1 MGENKSLKF
10 TVSAFCIA
18 LNIVLTMVVKLIGI
32 PFVFMDTVGTIFAA
46 VLLGPV
52 YGGIVGILT
61 NVITAIVKNPV
72 ELPFGIVNL
81 VIGVSVGLIAKK
93 FKFNLVVAILTGIL
107 LSILAPLVGTPIAVY
122 MFGGLAGSSLDI
134 LVGWLNKSGQSIF
147 ASTFIVR
154 VASNL
159 VDKILSCIM
168 VCLVVRELPKSIL
181 EKVGY
186 KNEKR

>member
-1 MGENKSLKF
+1 MEKNKNLKF
-10 TVSAFCIA
+10 SLSAFCIA
-18 LNIVLTMVVKLIGI
+18 LNIVLTMVVKGLGI
-32 PFVFMDTVGTIFAA
+32 PFIFMDTVGTIFSAI
-46 VLLGPV
+46 LLGPV

-61 NVITAIVKNPV
+61 NVITTIVKNPI

-81 VIGVSVGLIAKK
+81 IIGISVGVISRK
-93 FKFNLVVAILTGIL
+93 FKFNLVTAILTGIL

-147 ASTFIVR
+147 ASTFLVR

-159 VDKILSCIM
+159 IDKILSCII
-168 VCLVVRELPKSIL
+168 VSFIIRELPESLL

-186 KNEKR
+186 KK